1 MLVYLITNTV
11 NGKQYIGQ
19 TRVSLHRRW
28 LGHKSS
34 HHTRSPLH
42 SAIQKYGAQ
51 AFCLSLLDTAHNL
64 MELNK
69 KEIEYIEAY
78 QTTNPAFGYNLHGGG
93 NTGGTRRGIRYT
105 PEAIE
110 KIKQARARQKPIK
123 WSAESKKNFS
133 LLAKKLGWRPPNT
146 SEHGRKAAN
155 ARWNKGERKFL
166 TMDC

>member
-51 AFCLSLLDTAHNL
+51 AFCLSLLD
-64 MELNK
+64 
-69 KEIEYIEAY
+69 
-78 QTTNPAFGYNLHGGG
+78 
-93 NTGGTRRGIRYT
+93 
-105 PEAIE
+105 
-110 KIKQARARQKPIK
+110 
-123 WSAESKKNFS
+123 
-133 LLAKKLGWRPPNT
+133 
-146 SEHGRKAAN
+146 RKAAN